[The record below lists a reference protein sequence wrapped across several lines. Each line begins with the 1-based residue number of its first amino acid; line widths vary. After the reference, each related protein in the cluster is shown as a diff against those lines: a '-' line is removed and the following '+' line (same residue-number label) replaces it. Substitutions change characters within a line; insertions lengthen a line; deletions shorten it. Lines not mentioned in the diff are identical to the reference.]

1 MKKIFLFIFFII
13 LCSCEKETR
22 IQDYSPYLTSI
33 SIKAYESPVIP
44 SYIRFHASF
53 INHGKDIKEI
63 SFRIILFDQ
72 NKKSC
77 DSSYQFSGKP
87 KTLHWNHR
95 EEYVW
100 GDFPHPHMDSI
111 EYAKID
117 CIYITFHD
125 DTEITIYPND
135 GMYRI

>member
-33 SIKAYESPVIP
+33 SIKAYESPAIP
-44 SYIRFHASF
+44 SYIRLHASF
-53 INHGKDIKEI
+53 INHGKGIKEI
-63 SFRIILFDQ
+63 TFCVILFDK
-72 NKKSC
+72 NKKPY
-77 DSSYQFSGKP
+77 DSTYQFGGNP
-87 KTLHWNHR
+87 ETLHWNHQ

-100 GDFPHPHMDSI
+100 GDFSHMGTI

-117 CIYITFHD
+117 CIYITFYD

-135 GMYRI
+135 GIDRI